1 MECIITGTIP
11 IYYGCPNISK
21 FFDTRGILTFNT
33 QEELDNILDNLNE
46 KRYNSMLKYAKI
58 NYDKAIKEFV
68 LDNDSLYELHLKNI
82 IEDGTTI

>member
-1 MECIITGTIP
+1 M
-11 IYYGCPNISK
+11 K
-21 FFDTRGILTFNT
+21 
-33 QEELDNILDNLNE
+33 
-46 KRYNSMLKYAKI
+46 KKYNSMLKYAKI